1 MVQMEMK
8 KGKVLCQK
16 LLGRQEGAGRV
27 QSSNS
32 HPQDG
37 KEKWTSVCTL
47 IPILLFFQSNKT
59 QMVTQNKNY
68 ISQAPLQLGMVIWL
82 RSTHGDVSR
91 NGEGRVLKGRVCDF
105 PPSSYSWLD
114 YGLDGWSW
122 SIHFGLWQ
130 YAEESR
136 AGRLNK
142 PEPLT
147 LWHPIVNPRLTTS
160 GFLLPERQI
169 NVHLV

>member
-1 MVQMEMK
+1 MPQPLKSSWIGMVQMEMK

-91 NGEGRVLKGRVCDF
+91 NGEGHFQDVFLKGGCVIF
-105 PPSSYSWLD
+105 LHHLTP
-114 YGLDGWSW
+114 GW
-122 SIHFGLWQ
+122 IMDLMAG
-130 YAEESR
+130 AEAS
-136 AGRLNK
+136 
-142 PEPLT
+142 T
-147 LWHPIVNPRLTTS
+147 LGYDNMLRKA
-160 GFLLPERQI
+160 EQED
-169 NVHLV
+169 